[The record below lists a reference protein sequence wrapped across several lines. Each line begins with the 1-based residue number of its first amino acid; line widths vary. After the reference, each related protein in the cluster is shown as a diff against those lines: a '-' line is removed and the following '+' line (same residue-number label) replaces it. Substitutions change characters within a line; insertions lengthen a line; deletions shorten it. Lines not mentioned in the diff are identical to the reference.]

1 MNHERDHLRV
11 YLSSTRLI
19 HKKDIRQL
27 ESAIAQQIFKGR
39 MMQVKVIEKYHLSE
53 QYTPEKLLDL
63 YRDSILEEL
72 KDYSLME
79 YNLLRTA
86 KMEFTSESHMLLT
99 LENTIIAQ
107 TRSHEIVEF
116 LEKVICERCGLD
128 LAVELAYEEPKES
141 KYKKNSDLQIQ
152 FEIKNIMKKVHIRN
166 DDGESVPA
174 VAEGG
179 AEAVSDGTT
188 TSGGT
193 GGNATTNTV
202 SSAKMLQNLRNM
214 QEKLQKM
221 AKKGRRNSSADSRAA
236 ALKKVGQSGCDLRA

>member
-1 MNHERDHLRV
+1 M
-11 YLSSTRLI
+11 
-19 HKKDIRQL
+19 

-152 FEIKNIMKKVHIRN
+152 FEIRSIMKNISLKEE
-166 DDGESVPA
+166 DGEVVAVAAGKSEKQAKAAEKSGEETSQKKAVPA
-174 VAEGG
+174 AQKASAETKKNGG
-179 AEAVSDGTT
+179 TCWACPKEAVRRTT
-188 TSGGT
+188 PGI
-193 GGNATTNTV
+193 
-202 SSAKMLQNLRNM
+202 
-214 QEKLQKM
+214 QKELW
-221 AKKGRRNSSADSRAA
+221 RRIWR
-236 ALKKVGQSGCDLRA
+236 R